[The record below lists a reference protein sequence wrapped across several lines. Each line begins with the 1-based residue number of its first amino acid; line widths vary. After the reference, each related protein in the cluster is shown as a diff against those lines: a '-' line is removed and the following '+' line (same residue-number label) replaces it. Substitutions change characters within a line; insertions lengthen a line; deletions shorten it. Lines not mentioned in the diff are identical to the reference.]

1 MRGHLATVTS
11 PQENLFIARAFPQAV
26 QGRYCLGG
34 FQIRGIRDPMAGWQW
49 VTGEPWN
56 YTNWNRLDGGEPNDY
71 YGLGNTSADE
81 NKLQY
86 WENTGGRWNDVR
98 PNVPAESLGYVVEYE
113 PEPSASPPTITGY
126 TADEARDTALAS
138 APPGGLIRIT
148 GTDLGRE
155 GTVLF
160 EGTLFPAAVAAWSP
174 TEIRLWVPSAPSYP
188 LATKAI
194 VVTDRRRVEGAAFT
208 ISAPAPSKDN
218 LLANGSFEFP
228 SSLRS
233 DLETGYTYG
242 LPLEPGFEGFND
254 FSIPG
259 WRIPFG
265 TIDVYRTGWE
275 QAPDQGR
282 QSIDLVGS
290 PGAGTIAQTFYTQ
303 SGKQYIFTCWIAQ
316 NPGVPEA
323 WATMY
328 LNGEVETFLRYR
340 GYTTVGAMQ
349 WGKLSFRFRA
359 PASQTTL
366 TLQDI
371 TGRNYYQGLAL
382 DGITVTLAAG

>member
-1 MRGHLATVTS
+1 
-11 PQENLFIARAFPQAV
+11 
-26 QGRYCLGG
+26 
-34 FQIRGIRDPMAGWQW
+34 
-49 VTGEPWN
+49 
-56 YTNWNRLDGGEPNDY
+56 
-71 YGLGNTSADE
+71 
-81 NKLQY
+81 
-86 WENTGGRWNDVR
+86 
-98 PNVPAESLGYVVEYE
+98 
-113 PEPSASPPTITGY
+113 
-126 TADEARDTALAS
+126 
-138 APPGGLIRIT
+138 
-148 GTDLGRE
+148 
-155 GTVLF
+155 
-160 EGTLFPAAVAAWSP
+160 
-174 TEIRLWVPSAPSYP
+174 
-188 LATKAI
+188 
-194 VVTDRRRVEGAAFT
+194 
-208 ISAPAPSKDN
+208 
-218 LLANGSFEFP
+218 
-228 SSLRS
+228 
-233 DLETGYTYG
+233 LETGYTYG

-290 PGAGTIAQTFYTQ
+290 PGAGTSAQTFYTQ

-382 DGITVTLAAG
+382 DGITITLAPG